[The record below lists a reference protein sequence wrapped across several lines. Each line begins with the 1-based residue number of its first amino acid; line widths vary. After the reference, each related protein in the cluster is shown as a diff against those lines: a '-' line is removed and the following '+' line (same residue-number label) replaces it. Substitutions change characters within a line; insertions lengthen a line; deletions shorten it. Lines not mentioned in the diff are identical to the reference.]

1 MLPNLGF
8 ERQLKK
14 YEEQIRGNS
23 KMTRVAKRG
32 ESKTA
37 EPGKAHILMKTQLM
51 PNFEAILRPNLKMLS
66 GQIK

>member
-1 MLPNLGF
+1 MPNLGF

-23 KMTRVAKRG
+23 KITRVAKRS

-37 EPGKAHILMKTQLM
+37 ESGQAHILMKTQLM
-51 PNFEAILRPNLKMLS
+51 PSFGAILRPNLKMLS